1 MDSNES
7 HESAQVVTT
16 VGEEKKKISSSIK
29 IDEEGS
35 KKLATDCDHLQ
46 PAQVNAISEMD
57 NIDKDK
63 NKTIPNK
70 CEIMITESE
79 RMMEKDASHNESNN
93 SPDYRSDSGIM
104 NKNHSILD
112 RNQSVA
118 ESAIAKHGTPS
129 RITSVNL
136 EDHTTEVSSVNSL
149 PTSSNSLRAMITS
162 SPIEDKSKVS
172 QVMSV
177 NDLSPLARPSDSLES
192 SSIQQISADT
202 VDSSSISLS
211 DTKTSHSD
219 KTEPIDIVRNGTISA
234 GKPFHLAMNKSV
246 KKEKGERI
254 SRTRKPKCLVAMYES
269 EVS

>member
-35 KKLATDCDHLQ
+35 KKLATDSDHLQ

-70 CEIMITESE
+70 CEIIITESE

-118 ESAIAKHGTPS
+118 ESAISKHGTPS